1 MFHFKSWLMIMPSNL
16 ALVTNS
22 RGLPFRTWGSKSWL
36 LFENRIRSSLHL
48 ASFSWNPSIL
58 ACLERSSTAS
68 WSLLSLPFVTISEQD
83 VSSTY
88 FHMSAGVS
96 KSLIMTRNNQ
106 GPNFV
111 PWGRRMAQSAIRSD
125 NLGQV

>member
-1 MFHFKSWLMIMPSNL
+1 MFHFKSWLMIIPSNL

-22 RGLPFRTWGSKSWL
+22 RGSPFRTRGSKSWL
-36 LFENRIRSSLHL
+36 LFDNPIRSSLHL

-83 VSSTY
+83 VTISELDFGSRCNY
-88 FHMSAGVS
+88 FG
-96 KSLIMTRNNQ
+96 TR
-106 GPNFV
+106 F
-111 PWGRRMAQSAIRSD
+111 RIKM
-125 NLGQV
+125 

>member
-1 MFHFKSWLMIMPSNL
+1 MYDKGFK
-16 ALVTNS
+16 VVV
-22 RGLPFRTWGSKSWL
+22 
-36 LFENRIRSSLHL
+36 LFENPIRSSLDL

-58 ACLERSSTAS
+58 TCLERSSTPS
-68 WSLLSLPFVTISEQD
+68 WSLLTLPFVTISEQD

-96 KSLIMTRNNQ
+96 KSLIITILFP
-106 GPNFV
+106 G
-111 PWGRRMAQSAIRSD
+111 GRKMVKSAIQSD